1 MKLYDWSAL
10 RIMHLNFI
18 LLNTFLYIYIYIF
31 HQLNKDLLVLPAC
44 SKINSTRL

>member
-10 RIMHLNFI
+10 RIIQLHFI
-18 LLNTFLYIYIYIF
+18 LINTFLYIYIF
-31 HQLNKDLLVLPAC
+31 HQVNKDLLVLSAC